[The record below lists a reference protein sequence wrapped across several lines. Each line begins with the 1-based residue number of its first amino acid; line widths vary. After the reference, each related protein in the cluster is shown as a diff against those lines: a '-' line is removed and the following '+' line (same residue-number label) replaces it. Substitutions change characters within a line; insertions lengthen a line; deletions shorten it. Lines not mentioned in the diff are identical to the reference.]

1 MVAMSLL
8 RPALGPGARAFLLR
22 AGVIAGRNQLAS
34 PPVSTGVIRKMG
46 SNRMQV
52 LPSRFEWERWKNDI
66 HFYLFLGFA
75 PMGLLI
81 MYCNLV
87 TGQAELTDVPEDY
100 EPMPWEYYKGPIE
113 RWFARYIY
121 EYPEKRYERTLH
133 VLWEEGERVKVRKLE
148 KKVRALMHDRQDYK
162 GWYYTPVDKSRI
174 DAAHKAQKSWQEDRT
189 GTRIP

>member
-1 MVAMSLL
+1 MVVMSLL
-8 RPALGPGARAFLLR
+8 RPAFGQCARAVLLR
-22 AGVIAGRNQLAS
+22 GSVVAS
-34 PPVSTGVIRKMG
+34 RPPTTVVLRQMG
-46 SNRMQV
+46 SHNQMQV
-52 LPSRFEWERWKNDI
+52 VPSGFEWARWKDSL

-81 MYCNLV
+81 LYCNLFI
-87 TGQAELTDVPEDY
+87 GQAELADIPEDY

-133 VLWEEGERVKVRKLE
+133 VLWEESEKRKIRKLE
-148 KKVRALMHDRQDYK
+148 KQVKVLMHDRQDYK
-162 GWYYTPVDKSRI
+162 GWYYTPVDKWRI
-174 DAAHKAQKSWQEDRT
+174 EQAEKAQRHWQDDAT